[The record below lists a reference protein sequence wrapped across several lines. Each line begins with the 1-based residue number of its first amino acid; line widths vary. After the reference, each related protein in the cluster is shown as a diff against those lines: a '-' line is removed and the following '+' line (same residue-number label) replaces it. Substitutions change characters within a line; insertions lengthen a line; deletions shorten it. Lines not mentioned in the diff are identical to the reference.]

1 MALTQQ
7 DLQSVS
13 DLLNPLETHI
23 QSLQKD
29 VLDIRQ
35 GMSDMQQD
43 MTDMRQDMT
52 DMRRDMTDMRQDI
65 QGLSQRLSS
74 VELHLENETDRSIR
88 LLAENHLDLV
98 DKLNTAVDAHRK
110 DLIFEVQISDLQSRM
125 RRLEENRT

>member
-1 MALTQQ
+1 MALTQE

-29 VLDIRQ
+29 ML
-35 GMSDMQQD
+35 
-43 MTDMRQDMT
+43 DMRQ
-52 DMRRDMTDMRQDI
+52 DMTDMRQDI
-65 QGLSQRLSS
+65 QGLSQRISS

-98 DKLNTAVDAHRK
+98 DKLNAAVDAHRK

-125 RRLEENRT
+125 RRLEESRT

>member
-29 VLDIRQ
+29 VLDMR
-35 GMSDMQQD
+35 QD

-52 DMRRDMTDMRQDI
+52 DMRQDITDMRQDI
-65 QGLSQRLSS
+65 QGLSQRISS
-74 VELHLENETDRSIR
+74 VEMHLENETDRNIQ

-125 RRLEENRT
+125 RRLEEART